1 MQIIISGKGVDL
13 TDAIES
19 YVTKKIEV
27 LEKFFAGIIRADITV
42 GEDTKRHQK
51 GNLFF
56 AEAKIEIPGDDVF
69 VRKEG
74 EDLYGAI
81 DELKDHLER
90 ALKQHKSRLRGNVK
104 HNKEVKR
111 QTKEYSE

>member
-19 YVTKKIEV
+19 YVTKKVNV
-27 LEKFFAGIIRADITV
+27 LDKFFAGIIRADVTV

-51 GNLFF
+51 GNMFF
-56 AEAKIEIPGDDVF
+56 AEGKIEIPGEDVF

-74 EDLYGAI
+74 EDLYSAI
-81 DELKDHLER
+81 DDLKDHLER
-90 ALKQHKSRLRGNVK
+90 ALKRHKSRMRGNVK
-104 HNKEVKR
+104 NNKAAARK
-111 QTKEYSE
+111 TKEYSE